1 MYLKFIRKILKD
13 PNALL
18 ALQGWWNVHKLGLL
32 IKDMDEAGRQAVSWW
47 RFCLVFSNKSNR
59 LTYMLWSFGFF
70 LY

>member
-32 IKDMDEAGRQAVSWW
+32 IKDMDEAGRQ
-47 RFCLVFSNKSNR
+47 CP
-59 LTYMLWSFGFF
+59 G
-70 LY
+70 